1 MNPAEGAAE
10 EGAVPDSE
18 VDAFFRTGRGAAGKG
33 PGQRRALPPPR
44 DAGLAAA
51 ARAPPVAEPRGRE
64 KRGWRGSPPAS
75 SLCPPQPLGAPV
87 APPVP
92 GRMLPQGCA
101 PTASGEDRPGPRP
114 KQAQKPRGDARGE
127 LSRCHPRGKQRRLGA
142 GWAPPGPRPGR
153 RRPPGYRL
161 VFGSGAGCLPRS
173 SRAKRRALP
182 LPPSGGQ
189 RRPGQRSPAAG
200 RGC

>member
-33 PGQRRALPPPR
+33 PGQRRALPPPQ
-44 DAGLAAA
+44 DAGLSAT
-51 ARAPPVAEPRGRE
+51 ARAPPAAEPRGGE
-64 KRGWRGSPPAS
+64 KRGWRGSPPDS

-87 APPVP
+87 LLSPLPPSGGCCRGAALPPPRERTGQAPAPSRHKSP
-92 GRMLPQGCA
+92 AGMLGGSFRVVNPAG
-101 PTASGEDRPGPRP
+101 S
-114 KQAQKPRGDARGE
+114 
-127 LSRCHPRGKQRRLGA
+127 SA

-153 RRPPGYRL
+153 RRPPGYRV
-161 VFGSGAGCLPRS
+161 VFGSGAGCLLRS

-189 RRPGQRSPAAG
+189 
-200 RGC
+200 